1 MDSLVRNSAS
11 INEMLTRYGV
21 KFGLYKNG
29 SFHEQIFP
37 FDPIAR
43 TIEADEWKELSA
55 GLAQRVRALNAFLQ
69 DIYGQKRIITDGVIP
84 PKFVFS
90 SPGFLKA
97 CDGVTPPGGV
107 YAHIA
112 GIDLVQAHDKSW
124 YVLEDNLRIPS
135 GASYPLIAREIC
147 RRASPQTFRTANIID
162 NRRYPEMLSRMMQ
175 SVACDGICV
184 VMTPGRYNAAFFE
197 HSYLSEKTGF
207 ALAVND
213 DLFVEDNC
221 LYYRDC
227 AQGKVRVERF
237 IAAFPTSI
245 LIRLRSCRKASS
257 ACRALWMPTERAM
270 WRSST
275 RPATAW
281 PTIKAFITSFP
292 KWSNTTWEKKR
303 S

>member
-43 TIEADEWKELSA
+43 TIEADDWKELSA
-55 GLAQRVRALNAFLQ
+55 GLAQRVRALNAFLL
-69 DIYGQKRIITDGVIP
+69 DIYGKKRIITDGVIP
-84 PKFVFS
+84 PEFVFS

-97 CDGVTPPGGV
+97 CDGVAPPGGV
-107 YAHIA
+107 YTHIA

-162 NRRYPEMLSRMMQ
+162 NRRYPEMLSCMMQ

-197 HSYLSEKTGF
+197 HSYLAETTGF

-213 DLFVEDNC
+213 DLFVENNC
-221 LYYRDC
+221 L
-227 AQGKVRVERF
+227 
-237 IAAFPTSI
+237 
-245 LIRLRSCRKASS
+245 
-257 ACRALWMPTERAM
+257 
-270 WRSST
+270 
-275 RPATAW
+275 
-281 PTIKAFITSFP
+281 
-292 KWSNTTWEKKR
+292 
-303 S
+303 

>member
-55 GLAQRVRALNAFLQ
+55 GLAQRVRALNAFLL
-69 DIYGQKRIITDGVIP
+69 DIYGKKRIIADGVIP
-84 PKFVFS
+84 PEFVFS

-97 CDGVTPPGGV
+97 CDGVMPPGGV
-107 YAHIA
+107 YTHIA

-162 NRRYPEMLSRMMQ
+162 NR
-175 SVACDGICV
+175 
-184 VMTPGRYNAAFFE
+184 
-197 HSYLSEKTGF
+197 
-207 ALAVND
+207 
-213 DLFVEDNC
+213 
-221 LYYRDC
+221 
-227 AQGKVRVERF
+227 
-237 IAAFPTSI
+237 
-245 LIRLRSCRKASS
+245 
-257 ACRALWMPTERAM
+257 
-270 WRSST
+270 
-275 RPATAW
+275 
-281 PTIKAFITSFP
+281 
-292 KWSNTTWEKKR
+292 
-303 S
+303 